1 MGDRIAWHETR
12 PLSGKRVLV
21 TRARK
26 QASALSF
33 RLEALGAEVI
43 ELPAIEITQ
52 SSEHKQALETAVASI
67 DKYDWLVL
75 TSVNGVNLFFDHLH
89 ALGTRPE
96 SLHGLNITAIG
107 PETARA
113 ISAYGFAVSVTASTY
128 TAEGL
133 LDSLQPMNLQ
143 GARVMLA
150 RAEGSRPVL
159 PDGLSPNGRHRR
171 RILHLRSRRPQRNS

>member
-1 MGDRIAWHETR
+1 MAGLSKQISWFETR

-33 RLEALGAEVI
+33 RLAALGAEVI

-52 SSEHKQALETAVASI
+52 SPEHKQALETAVASI

-75 TSVNGVNLFFDHLH
+75 TSVNGVNLFFDRLH
-89 ALGTRPE
+89 ALGPPPE
-96 SLHGLNITAIG
+96 SLNGLKIAAIG

-113 ISAYGFAVSVTASTY
+113 IEERGFSVAVTASTY

-150 RAEGSRPVL
+150 RAEGSRPIL
-159 PDGLSPNGRHRR
+159 PDGL
-171 RILHLRSRRPQRNS
+171 